1 MTDEIIAPVITPVEV
16 VPAPVVA
23 PAPAVE
29 AVSPAPAPVT
39 PVIAPVEA
47 AVAPPE
53 TVVEAPAP
61 VTTLLAEPPKEAP
74 EAVVEAPKESEKDPK
89 EAPKA
94 SEEGKQEGQSDEPA
108 PPPVFEAFTFP
119 EGITPKEDALK
130 EFTELLSGLET
141 EGKADHAKLQEF
153 GQKAVDFYQKELNQ
167 AVTDLT
173 TLYQKTWDDTKVK
186 WKEAFLADPEI
197 GGNRSQ
203 TTLNSALSFL
213 RTHGGTPEQQ
223 AEFRTLM
230 DQTGLGNHPIM
241 IRLMANA
248 GRVMAEGK
256 PLAAQA
262 PPAISKSKTETLYG
276 NKKNYFGS

>member
-1 MTDEIIAPVITPVEV
+1 MVDEISVAPIVGLEVEAPTPVAPVA
-16 VPAPVVA
+16 AP
-23 PAPAVE
+23 
-29 AVSPAPAPVT
+29 T
-39 PVIAPVEA
+39 PVEA
-47 AVAPPE
+47 AVAPTPTPASAPIAPE
-53 TVVEAPAP
+53 TPTEGSTEAP
-61 VTTLLAEPPKEAP
+61 VTTLLAEPPKEPTAP
-74 EAVVEAPKESEKDPK
+74 EAAPKATEEGTKDPK

-94 SEEGKQEGQSDEPA
+94 AEEAKEGQSDETA
-108 PPPVFEAFTFP
+108 PPVFDAWTFP
-119 EGITPKEDALK
+119 DGVTPKETTLK

-141 EGKADHAKLQEF
+141 DGKADHAKLQEF
-153 GQKAVDFYQKELNQ
+153 GQKAVDFYQKELQQ
-167 AVTDLT
+167 AVTDLN

-186 WKEAFLADPEI
+186 WKESFLNDPEI
-197 GGNRSQ
+197 GGNRAQ

-223 AEFRTLM
+223 TEFRTLM

-262 PPAISKSKTETLYG
+262 PPAVAKSKINTMYG
-276 NKKNYFGS
+276 NKANYINK